1 MLRVLFVIF
10 CTIISLINFYYP
22 LHFGYSE
29 TSNFY
34 THFTFM
40 FVHLGSYHLI
50 INLYVFYTLY
60 EVLEKKLGSYALWLP
75 LLVSFLAS
83 FLCEYKIPTIGLSGV
98 IFSMLALFFVFYR
111 LKRSNYIL
119 NAFILS
125 IGLVVGYYSNV
136 NIKLHIV
143 CFLSSLVIGIAIKEV
158 FRFRKLVDVL

>member
-1 MLRVLFVIF
+1 MLRVIFVIF
-10 CTIISLINFYYP
+10 CTIISLTNFYYP

-34 THFTFM
+34 THLTFM
-40 FVHLGSYHLI
+40 FVHSGLSHLI

-83 FLCEYKIPTIGLSGV
+83 FICQYKIPTIGLSGV
-98 IFSMLALFFVFYR
+98 VFSMLALFFVFYR

-119 NAFILS
+119 NALILS

-143 CFLSSLVIGIAIKEV
+143 CFLSSLVIGIVIKEV
-158 FRFRKLVDVL
+158 IGFRKLVDVL

>member
-1 MLRVLFVIF
+1 MLRVLFIIF
-10 CTIISLINFYYP
+10 CTIISLINLYYP

-83 FLCEYKIPTIGLSGV
+83 FICEYKIHTIGLSGV

-111 LKRSNYIL
+111 LKRSNYIM
-119 NAFILS
+119 NALILS
-125 IGLVVGYYSNV
+125 IGLVVGYYSNM

-143 CFLSSLVIGIAIKEV
+143 CFLSSLVIGIVIKEV
-158 FRFRKLVDVL
+158 FRFRKLVDIL

>member
-1 MLRVLFVIF
+1 MLRVLFIIF

-40 FVHLGSYHLI
+40 FVHIGLYHLI

-83 FLCEYKIPTIGLSGV
+83 FICEYKIPTIGLSGV
-98 IFSMLALFFVFYR
+98 VFSMLALFFVFYR
-111 LKRSNYIL
+111 LKKSNYIL
-119 NAFILS
+119 NTLILS
-125 IGLVVGYYSNV
+125 IGLIVGYFYNV

-143 CFLSSLVIGIAIKEV
+143 CFLSSLVIGIVIKEV
-158 FRFRKLVDVL
+158 IGFRKLVDVL